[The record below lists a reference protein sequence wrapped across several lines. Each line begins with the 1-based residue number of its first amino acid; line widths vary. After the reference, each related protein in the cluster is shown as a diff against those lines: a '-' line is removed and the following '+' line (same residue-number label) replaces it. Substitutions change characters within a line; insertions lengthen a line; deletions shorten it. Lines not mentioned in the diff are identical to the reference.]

1 MVKNQLFRVLPE
13 IEMINSLLKIYGLTS
28 LQDTKSFTKNS
39 LQENETIQK
48 LNDMKDKLESYY
60 LPCKS
65 KVYINNITEKKC
77 ITILRQFIKVHGYT
91 LISKERYIEGK
102 KMSVYRL
109 IKSDDKVSTPTKSKC
124 KKDIVISFE

>member
-1 MVKNQLFRVLPE
+1 MVKNQLFRILPE
-13 IEMINSLLKIYGLTS
+13 VEIINTLLEMFGLSSLH
-28 LQDTKSFTKNS
+28 DTKSFTKES
-39 LQENETIQK
+39 LKENDTINK
-48 LNDMKDKLESYY
+48 LCKMKDVLDKYY

-65 KVYINNITEKKC
+65 KNYTTNINEKRC

-109 IKSDDKVSTPTKSKC
+109 IKIDDKVSTPKKSND

>member
-1 MVKNQLFRVLPE
+1 MGRHQLFKKIPPKEIVLKYLNCFFFKDFNDRRCICKKYFSRMNVIPNIKKIIQE
-13 IEMINSLLKIYGLTS
+13 LKI
-28 LQDTKSFTKNS
+28 F
-39 LQENETIQK
+39 
-48 LNDMKDKLESYY
+48 Y

-109 IKSDDKVSTPTKSKC
+109 IKSDDKVSTPKKQDC

>member
-1 MVKNQLFRVLPE
+1 MVKNQLFRILPE
-13 IEMINSLLKIYGLTS
+13 VEIINTLLEMYGLSS
-28 LQDTKSFTKNS
+28 LHDTKSFTKAS
-39 LQENETIQK
+39 LKENDTINNLCK
-48 LNDMKDKLESYY
+48 MKDVLDNYY

-65 KVYINNITEKKC
+65 KNYTTNINEKRC

-91 LISKERYIEGK
+91 LISKERYIDGK

-109 IKSDDKVSTPTKSKC
+109 IKIDDKVSTPKKSND

>member
-1 MVKNQLFRVLPE
+1 MVKNQIFRILPE
-13 IEMINSLLKIYGLTS
+13 VEIINTLLEMFGLSSLH
-28 LQDTKSFTKNS
+28 DTKSFTKES
-39 LQENETIQK
+39 LTENDTINK
-48 LNDMKDKLESYY
+48 LCKMKDVLDKYY

-65 KVYINNITEKKC
+65 KNYTTNINEKRC

-91 LISKERYIEGK
+91 LISKERYIDGK

-109 IKSDDKVSTPTKSKC
+109 IKIDNKVSTPKKSND

>member
-13 IEMINSLLKIYGLTS
+13 IEMINSLLEIYGLTS
-28 LQDTKSFTKNS
+28 LQDTKSFTKSS
-39 LQENETIQK
+39 LQGNETIQK

-65 KVYINNITEKKC
+65 KVYIHNINEKKC

-91 LISKERYIEGK
+91 LISKERYIEAK

-109 IKSDDKVSTPTKSKC
+109 IKSDDKVSTPKKQDC

>member
-1 MVKNQLFRVLPE
+1 MGRHQLFKKIPPKEIVLKYLNCFGFKDFNDRRCICKKYFSRMNVIPNIKKIIQE
-13 IEMINSLLKIYGLTS
+13 LKI
-28 LQDTKSFTKNS
+28 F
-39 LQENETIQK
+39 
-48 LNDMKDKLESYY
+48 Y

-109 IKSDDKVSTPTKSKC
+109 IKSDDKVSTPKKQDC

>member
-1 MVKNQLFRVLPE
+1 MGKNQLFRILPE
-13 IEMINSLLKIYGLTS
+13 VEVINSLLEIFGLSS
-28 LQDTKSFTKNS
+28 LHDTKSFTKES
-39 LQENETIQK
+39 LKENDTINNLCK
-48 LNDMKDKLESYY
+48 MKDVLDKYY

-65 KVYINNITEKKC
+65 KNYTTNINEKRC

-91 LISKERYIEGK
+91 LISKERYIDGK

-109 IKSDDKVSTPTKSKC
+109 IKSDDKVSTPKKSNC

>member
-1 MVKNQLFRVLPE
+1 MVKNQLFRILPE
-13 IEMINSLLKIYGLTS
+13 VEIINTLLEMFGLSSLH
-28 LQDTKSFTKNS
+28 DTKSFTKES
-39 LQENETIQK
+39 LTENDTINK
-48 LNDMKDKLESYY
+48 LCKMKDVLDKYY

-65 KVYINNITEKKC
+65 KNYTTNINEKRC

-91 LISKERYIEGK
+91 LISKERYIDGK

-109 IKSDDKVSTPTKSKC
+109 IKIDNKVSTPKKSND

>member
-13 IEMINSLLKIYGLTS
+13 IEMINSLLEIYGLTS

-65 KVYINNITEKKC
+65 KIYINRGRFNVI
-77 ITILRQFIKVHGYT
+77 IFIFLRF
-91 LISKERYIEGK
+91 
-102 KMSVYRL
+102 
-109 IKSDDKVSTPTKSKC
+109 
-124 KKDIVISFE
+124 